1 MEATSLVGTWRLVD
15 AISDGEA
22 AFGDNPAGMLVYT
35 NDGHVAV
42 VISHAGRQPLSVA
55 DRIEAPAEERA
66 GAFATFFA
74 YAGTFSVANDEVRHK
89 VEVASVPNWVGTEL
103 VRELRVDGDR
113 LVLRT
118 PPTLVGGAERETQLV
133 WTRCR

>member
-15 AISDGEA
+15 AISDGEP

-66 GAFATFFA
+66 GAF
-74 YAGTFSVANDEVRHK
+74 
-89 VEVASVPNWVGTEL
+89 EL